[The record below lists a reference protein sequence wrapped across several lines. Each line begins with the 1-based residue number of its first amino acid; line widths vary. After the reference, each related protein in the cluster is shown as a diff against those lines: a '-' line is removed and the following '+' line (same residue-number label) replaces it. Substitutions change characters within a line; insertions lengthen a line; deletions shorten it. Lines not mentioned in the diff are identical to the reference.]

1 MSPRERKPSD
11 VGRPRMLRNPV
22 NVVLRIEKELLEAAK
37 VSARE
42 QGVSLSHVMR
52 AALRRFVGGQRP
64 RLRHSKEKYVW

>member
-1 MSPRERKPSD
+1 
-11 VGRPRMLRNPV
+11 MLSNPV

-52 AALRRFVGGQRP
+52 ASLRRFVGGRTKPRP
-64 RLRHSKEKYVW
+64 RKSRQS